1 MAEPSTN
8 EEQRLSFEEAMAE
21 LETIVKQLE
30 GSDVPL
36 EKAIDLFQKGMTY
49 SKLCH
54 DKLGKVSEKMDRLI
68 HADGDSE
75 PFAVGGDEQS

>member
-1 MAEPSTN
+1 MEEPSIKD
-8 EEQRLSFEEAMAE
+8 EQTLSFEQAMAE

-30 GSDVPL
+30 SNDLPL

-68 HADGDSE
+68 HEEGDAE
-75 PFAVGGDEQS
+75 PFTITGDEQL

>member
-1 MAEPSTN
+1 MEDPSVK
-8 EEQRLSFEEAMAE
+8 EEQKLSFEEAMAE

-30 GSDVPL
+30 GNDVPL

-68 HADGDSE
+68 HAEGDTE
-75 PFAVGGDEQS
+75 PFTLTGDDQP